1 MPLISIA
8 KFIENAAEIGILC
21 TNLIIMQCAV
31 QNSKVYPIT
40 GTLKH
45 FVNLTAFQ
53 AYSMDWKRNALFQYW
68 INILLG

>member
-1 MPLISIA
+1 MLLISIA

-31 QNSKVYPIT
+31 QNSKVYRIT

-45 FVNLTAFQ
+45 LSIQ
-53 AYSMDWKRNALFQYW
+53 LLFRHILW
-68 INILLG
+68 IEREMRYFNIG